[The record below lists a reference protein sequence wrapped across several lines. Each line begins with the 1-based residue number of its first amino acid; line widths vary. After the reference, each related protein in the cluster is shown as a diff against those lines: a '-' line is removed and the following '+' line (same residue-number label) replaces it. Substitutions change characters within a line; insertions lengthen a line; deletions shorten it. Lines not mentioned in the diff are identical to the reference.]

1 MKNLL
6 VKVVVMVIVMACIIA
21 GGCKTANINS
31 EGSKEEMLQNHYIN
45 ILSILENSYCNTDR
59 MINNKEIQSIT
70 KVIVDCKSKLKNKN
84 IETPTIIIVE
94 GECPNLIHESIKRFT
109 ERYYVNFDTKSN
121 CVSFDKETSTIT
133 VYTSNG
139 VADGFDVVVG
149 ISNSIDKLI
158 K

>member
-1 MKNLL
+1 MKNL
-6 VKVVVMVIVMACIIA
+6 KVVVMVIVMVCIIA
-21 GGCKTANINS
+21 SGCKIANINS

-45 ILSILENSYCNTDR
+45 ILSILESSYYNTDR

-70 KVIVDCKSKLKNKN
+70 KVIVDCKSKLKN

-94 GECPNLIHESIKRFT
+94 GECPDLTYKSIKHYK
-109 ERYYVNFDTKSN
+109 EYYVNFNTGSN
-121 CVSFDKETSTIT
+121 CVSFDKETNTIT

>member
-31 EGSKEEMLQNHYIN
+31 EGSKKEMLQNHYIN
-45 ILSILENSYCNTDR
+45 ILSVLENSYYNTDR

-84 IETPTIIIVE
+84 IETPTIIFVE
-94 GECPNLIHESIKRFT
+94 GECPDLTYKSIKHYK
-109 ERYYVNFDTKSN
+109 EYYVNFNTGSN
-121 CVSFDKETSTIT
+121 CVSFDKETNTIT
-133 VYTSNG
+133 VYTSNS

>member
-31 EGSKEEMLQNHYIN
+31 EGSKELMLQNHYIN
-45 ILSILENSYCNTDR
+45 ILCILESSYYNTDR

-70 KVIVDCKSKLKNKN
+70 KIIVDCKSKLKNKN
-84 IETPTIIIVE
+84 IKTPTIIIVE
-94 GECPNLIHESIKRFT
+94 GECPDLTYTSIKHYK
-109 ERYYVNFDTKSN
+109 ECYVNFDTGSN
-121 CVSFDKETSTIT
+121 CVSFDKETNTIT

-139 VADGFDVVVG
+139 VADGFDVVIG

>member
-1 MKNLL
+1 MKNL
-6 VKVVVMVIVMACIIA
+6 KVIAMVIVMVIVVLS
-21 GGCKTANINS
+21 GCKTANINS

-59 MINNKEIQSIT
+59 MINNKEIQSIA
-70 KVIVDCKSKLKNKN
+70 KVIVDCKSKLKNIK
-84 IETPTIIIVE
+84 TPTIIIVE

-121 CVSFDKETSTIT
+121 CVSFDKETNTIT

>member
-31 EGSKEEMLQNHYIN
+31 EGSKKEMLQNHYIN
-45 ILSILENSYCNTDR
+45 ILSVLENSYYNTDR
-59 MINNKEIQSIT
+59 IINNKEIQSIT

-84 IETPTIIIVE
+84 IETPTIIFVE
-94 GECPNLIHESIKRFT
+94 GECPDLTYKSIKHYK
-109 ERYYVNFDTKSN
+109 EYYVNFNTGSN
-121 CVSFDKETSTIT
+121 CVSFDKETNTIT

-139 VADGFDVVVG
+139 VADGFDVVIG

>member
-1 MKNLL
+1 MKNL
-6 VKVVVMVIVMACIIA
+6 KVIAMVIAMVIVVLS
-21 GGCKTANINS
+21 GCKTANINS

-70 KVIVDCKSKLKNKN
+70 KVIVDCKSKLKN

-94 GECPNLIHESIKRFT
+94 GECPDLTYKSIKHYK
-109 ERYYVNFDTKSN
+109 EYYVNFDTNSD
-121 CVSFDKETSTIT
+121 CVSFDKETNTIT

-139 VADGFDVVVG
+139 IADGFEVVKG
-149 ISNSIDKLI
+149 ICNSVDKI
-158 K
+158 N

>member
-1 MKNLL
+1 MKNL
-6 VKVVVMVIVMACIIA
+6 KVIVMVIVVLS
-21 GGCKTANINS
+21 GCKTANINS

-45 ILSILENSYCNTDR
+45 ILSTLENSYCNTDR

-70 KVIVDCKSKLKNKN
+70 KVIVDCKSKLKNIK
-84 IETPTIIIVE
+84 TPTIIIVE

-121 CVSFDKETSTIT
+121 CVSFDKETNTIT

>member
-45 ILSILENSYCNTDR
+45 ILSVLENSYCNTDR

-70 KVIVDCKSKLKNKN
+70 KVIIDCKSKLKNKN
-84 IETPTIIIVE
+84 IKTPTIIIVE
-94 GECPNLIHESIKRFT
+94 GECPDLTYKSIKRFT
-109 ERYYVNFDTKSN
+109 ERYYVNFNTGSN
-121 CVSFDKETSTIT
+121 CVSFDKETNTIT

-139 VADGFDVVVG
+139 VADGFDVVIG

>member
-1 MKNLL
+1 MKNL
-6 VKVVVMVIVMACIIA
+6 KVIAMVIVMVIVVLS
-21 GGCKTANINS
+21 GCKTANINS

-94 GECPNLIHESIKRFT
+94 GECPNLIHKSIKRFT

-121 CVSFDKETSTIT
+121 CVSFDKETNTIT

>member
-31 EGSKEEMLQNHYIN
+31 EGSKELMLQNHYIN
-45 ILSILENSYCNTDR
+45 ILSVLESSYCNTDR
-59 MINNKEIQSIT
+59 MINNKEIQLVA
-70 KVIVDCKSKLKNKN
+70 KVIVDCKSKLKNIK
-84 IETPTIIIVE
+84 TPTIIIVE
-94 GECPNLIHESIKRFT
+94 GECPDLTYKSIKRFT
-109 ERYYVNFDTKSN
+109 ERYYVNFNTGSN
-121 CVSFDKETSTIT
+121 CVSFDKETNTIT

-139 VADGFDVVVG
+139 VADGFDVVIG